1 LKKSAITKKVILF
14 FVLLFLSFIS
24 LIIVRYV
31 RDIDNALPD
40 PGKLVQRDL
49 PTSTIIYDR
58 NNVELYRFFSEQN
71 REFVSIDDVPS
82 NVKWSLIAS
91 EDSNYYEHEGFNIIS
106 TIKCFGVTALNKI
119 LGKSGSCGGS
129 TITQQL
135 VRNTILADEYGKAA
149 FERSTLLKTVERK
162 VREILSAYRV
172 DSRYTKDQILQ
183 LYINEVPLGGVNYGL
198 QTASRAYFDKPLK
211 ELTLGETATLIGF
224 IQKPSSI
231 NPVISD
237 NYDLYE
243 FRRNYVLDQ
252 LARNKEKYSITSEE
266 IDKAK
271 NEKIVFKSRQFP
283 IKAPH
288 FIAYIKD
295 ELTNKYGDD
304 FLGKGLK
311 VYTTL
316 DYRLQKISEDDLKSA
331 IDSVSDSLYIFN
343 GGVVAL
349 SPKTNQILAM
359 VGSTDYW
366 RKTNE
371 VSGNIN
377 TTRKRILL
385 GSSVKPYTYI
395 TAFEQGYG
403 PWLLT
408 PDLPGEYLSLN
419 ADAKYQ
425 GLISANTALV
435 ESRNVSARYVEELV
449 GRKNLVNTYKRLELP
464 HTEEIKE
471 DGPHLTLG
479 SFPTTLLDH
488 TNAFN
493 IFPSEGSKAKLTS
506 ILKVTD
512 NQNKVLE
519 DNNNS
524 KQEQIFSNDDI
535 YQMNW
540 VLCREGVKDPGKL
553 FDIEGKTVLCGKT
566 GTSGE
571 PRTLTSMYYHKNLML
586 GVWTGNT
593 DGTEISNSIFSY
605 LISSPIAIKIM
616 TDAKDIYVPEHFARP
631 ENINNVTI
639 CRDTGS
645 IKGKLPCPTEVSI
658 YKSNSNITKDKRE
671 TVFICN
677 KTGTQ
682 AISSLLFLKSEYTT
696 PKINLNKTLELSTKQ
711 SVYDNY
717 IKQDNPEYINEVL
730 ERKDCPLLPGD
741 KLNITENGSSLV
753 STPFQFESPINES
766 TYKYG
771 NTIPIKLGLY
781 KIAEYT
787 QSGFTKFKIMI
798 SGIGITNQTPTQV
811 YEGSLVT
818 GIYATNINTSKYV
831 DLNWFNES
839 PSNLKYLM
847 SLKLVFSKDNGE
859 TFETNANSIVYI
871 EK

>member
-1 LKKSAITKKVILF
+1 MKKSAITKKVILF
-14 FVLLFLSFIS
+14 FILLLLSLFS
-24 LIIVRYV
+24 LVVVRYIK
-31 RDIDNALPD
+31 DIDNVLPD
-40 PGKLVQRDL
+40 PERLVQRDL

-58 NNVELYRFFSEQN
+58 NSIELYRFFSGDN

-106 TIKCFGVTALNKI
+106 TIKCFGVTALNKV

-149 FERSTLLKTVERK
+149 FERGTLIKTIDRK
-162 VREILSAYRV
+162 VKEILSAYRV
-172 DSRYTKDQILQ
+172 DSKYSKDQILQ

-198 QTASRAYFDKPLK
+198 QTASRAYFDKTLK

-252 LARNKEKYSITSEE
+252 LARNKEKYGVTSEE
-266 IDKAK
+266 IEKAK
-271 NEKIVFKSRQFP
+271 NEKIVFKSKQFP

-288 FIAYIKD
+288 FIAYIKE
-295 ELTNKYGDD
+295 ELTNKYGND

-311 VYTTL
+311 VYTSL
-316 DYRLQKISEDDLKSA
+316 DYRLQKIAEDDLKTS
-331 IDSVSDSLYIFN
+331 IDSVSDKLYIFN

-349 SPKTNQILAM
+349 SPKTNQVLAM
-359 VGSTDYW
+359 VGSTDFW
-366 RKTNE
+366 RKSNE

-377 TTRKRILL
+377 TTRNRILL

-408 PDLPGEYLSLN
+408 PDIPGEYLSLN

-449 GRKNLVNTYKRLELP
+449 GRKNLTDTYKKLELP

-512 NQNKVLE
+512 NQNNVLE
-519 DNNNS
+519 DKSNQ
-524 KQEQIFSNDDI
+524 KEERIFSNDDV
-535 YQMNW
+535 YQINW
-540 VLCREGVKDPGKL
+540 ILCRQGTENPGKL
-553 FDIEGKTVLCGKT
+553 FNIDGKTVLCGKT

-593 DGTEISNSIFSY
+593 DGTEISKSIFSY
-605 LISSPIAIKIM
+605 YITSPIAVKIM
-616 TDAKDIYVPEHFARP
+616 TDAKDIYIPEGFERP
-631 ENINNVTI
+631 LNVKDTTI
-639 CRDTGS
+639 CTDTGS
-645 IKGKLPCPTEVSI
+645 IKGNLPCPTEKTI
-658 YKSNSNITKDKRE
+658 YKIDSKLDTDKRE
-671 TVFICN
+671 ITWIC
-677 KTGTQ
+677 KETGTQ
-682 AISSLLFLKSEYTT
+682 AISTQLFNLSDYTIE
-696 PKINLNKTLELSTKQ
+696 KINLNKTLELSTKQ
-711 SVYDNY
+711 DLYNSFVKTTNE
-717 IKQDNPEYINEVL
+717 KYINGIL
-730 ERKDCPLLPGD
+730 EKKDCPLKPEES
-741 KLNITENGSSLV
+741 ITATNNGSSYTKL
-753 STPFQFESPINES
+753 PYLFESPVEKA
-766 TYKYG
+766 TFKQEDD
-771 NTIPIKLGLY
+771 IPVKFVVYDPSIGYVKDY
-781 KIAEYT
+781 
-787 QSGFTKFKIMI
+787 TKFKIVINNPNEVGEI
-798 SGIGITNQTPTQV
+798 SIL
-811 YEGSLVT
+811 EGDLKP
-818 GIYATNINTSKYV
+818 GIYMTSFKASKYLDPNKNYFLPV
-831 DLNWFNES
+831 NNNQYTFIITL
-839 PSNLKYLM
+839 YL
-847 SLKLVFSKDNGE
+847 
-859 TFETNANSIVYI
+859 TNDSGKVENTYVYRSVTI
-871 EK
+871 TK